1 VPRAGLTE
9 DIVVAE
15 AERMADEVGLE
26 NVTMAALA
34 QRLGVRQPSLYKH
47 VASLP
52 ALRRAIG
59 LRTMTALTG
68 ELARAA
74 VGRSGADALMAMA
87 LAFRAWVKAH
97 PGRYE
102 AGQRAPE
109 PGDTAYETAAASVI
123 ELFTSVLWSF
133 ELSGDDA
140 IDAIRSLR
148 AAMHG
153 FVSLELLGG
162 FAIPLDIDRSY
173 ERLVAAVIGSL
184 RNQPPAAVGPNAD
197 DRGGLRPYPSRRNP
211 E

>member
-1 VPRAGLTE
+1 MARAGLTE
-9 DIVVAE
+9 DLVVAE
-15 AERMADEVGLE
+15 AERMADEVGLD

-52 ALRRAIG
+52 ALRRAVG
-59 LRTMTALTG
+59 LRTTIALTE

-74 VGRSGADALMAMA
+74 VGRSGDEALLAMA
-87 LAFRAWVKAH
+87 RAFRQWVKAH
-97 PGRYE
+97 PGRYQ

-109 PGDTAYETAAASVI
+109 PGDTPYEAAAAGVL
-123 ELFTSVLWSF
+123 ELFGSVLSAF
-133 ELSGDDA
+133 ELSADDT

-173 ERLVAAVIGSL
+173 ERLVTAVIRSFSD
-184 RNQPPAAVGPNAD
+184 RRPTPVGAGD
-197 DRGGLRPYPSRRNP
+197 DHLGDTHARS
-211 E
+211 

>member
-1 VPRAGLTE
+1 LTE
-9 DIVVAE
+9 DLVVAE

-47 VASLP
+47 IASLP

-59 LRTMTALTG
+59 VRTTTALTG

-74 VGRSGADALMAMA
+74 IGRSGEDALMAMA
-87 LAFRAWVKAH
+87 RAFREWVKAH
-97 PGRYE
+97 PGRYQ

-109 PGDTAYETAAASVI
+109 PGDTAYEAAAAGVI
-123 ELFTSVLWSF
+123 ELFGSVLAAF
-133 ELSGDDA
+133 GLNGDDL

-173 ERLVAAVIGSL
+173 ERLVSAVISSFSPQ
-184 RNQPPAAVGPNAD
+184 RPTAVGANVDHPGDPHAK
-197 DRGGLRPYPSRRNP
+197 S
-211 E
+211 

>member
-1 VPRAGLTE
+1 VARAGLTE
-9 DIVVAE
+9 NLVVAE
-15 AERMADEVGLE
+15 AERMADEVGLA

-47 VASLP
+47 VTNLP

-59 LRTMTALTG
+59 LRTTTALTE

-74 VGRSGADALMAMA
+74 VGRSGDEALLAMA
-87 LAFRAWVKAH
+87 RAFREWVKAH
-97 PGRYE
+97 PGRYQ
-102 AGQRAPE
+102 AGQRAPDR
-109 PGDTAYETAAASVI
+109 GDTAYEAAAAGVL
-123 ELFTSVLWSF
+123 ELFGSVLSAF
-133 ELSGDDA
+133 DLTGDDT

-173 ERLVAAVIGSL
+173 ERLITAVIDSFSTPGDTHANS
-184 RNQPPAAVGPNAD
+184 
-197 DRGGLRPYPSRRNP
+197 
-211 E
+211 

>member
-1 VPRAGLTE
+1 MARAGLTE
-9 DIVVAE
+9 DLVVAE

-59 LRTMTALTG
+59 LRTMTALNG

-74 VGRSGADALMAMA
+74 VGRSGQDALMAMA
-87 LAFRAWVKAH
+87 RAFRAWVKAH
-97 PGRYE
+97 PGSYQ
-102 AGQRAPE
+102 AGQRGPE
-109 PGDTAYETAAASVI
+109 PGDAAYEAAGAGVI
-123 ELFTSVLWSF
+123 DLFSSVLSAF
-133 ELSGDDA
+133 DLSGDDA
-140 IDAIRSLR
+140 IDAIRSMR

-173 ERLVAAVIGSL
+173 ERLVSAVISSFSTQ
-184 RNQPPAAVGPNAD
+184 RPAAVGANIDHPGDSHAK
-197 DRGGLRPYPSRRNP
+197 S
-211 E
+211 

>member
-1 VPRAGLTE
+1 MARAGLTE
-9 DIVVAE
+9 DLVVAE
-15 AERMADEVGLE
+15 AERMADEVGLD

-52 ALRRAIG
+52 ALRRAVG
-59 LRTMTALTG
+59 LRTMSALTE

-74 VGRSGADALMAMA
+74 VGRSGEDALLAMA
-87 LAFRAWVKAH
+87 RAFRQWVKAH
-97 PGRYE
+97 PGRYQ

-109 PGDTAYETAAASVI
+109 PGDTPYEAAAAGVL
-123 ELFTSVLWSF
+123 ELFGSVLSAF
-133 ELSGDDA
+133 ELSGDDT

-173 ERLVAAVIGSL
+173 ERLVTAVIRSFSDRRL
-184 RNQPPAAVGPNAD
+184 TPVGAGD
-197 DRGGLRPYPSRRNP
+197 DHLGDTRANS
-211 E
+211 

>member
-1 VPRAGLTE
+1 MPRAGLTE
-9 DIVVAE
+9 DLVVAE

-26 NVTMAALA
+26 NVSMAAVA

-59 LRTMTALTG
+59 LRTTTALTS

-74 VGRSGADALMAMA
+74 VGRSGEDALMAMA
-87 LAFRAWVKAH
+87 KAFRAWVKAH
-97 PGRYE
+97 PGRYQ

-109 PGDTAYETAAASVI
+109 PGDTAYEAAAADAI
-123 ELFTSVLWSF
+123 ELFRSVLTSF
-133 ELSGDDA
+133 ELSGEDA

-173 ERLVAAVIGSL
+173 QRLLSAVIASL
-184 RNQPPAAVGPNAD
+184 SDERPTPVGANAD
-197 DRGGLRPYPSRRNP
+197 DH
-211 E
+211 